1 MEELRRNKPY
11 SVINREDIV
20 ENIPDGTLI
29 KIYRNGHTGVDEV
42 DEPETFQISAEMALV
57 TYPYEKKTLYDGRY
71 CAVAAFIF
79 AIVDGKLSVLANQ
92 RGKGTPDFQSY
103 WNCPCG
109 FLERNEFG
117 HVGAARETL
126 EETGFVIKPDDLKMF
141 GVQTDPYKSNN
152 GNVTIRYKAF
162 VGYQKQITAVDIKG
176 GEADEVERIKWIP
189 LDEVSRYQWAF
200 GHNKTIFCAAP
211 NAWKCKIRAWLKKF
225 FLKKVDSE

>member
-1 MEELRRNKPY
+1 MEELRRNKPHY
-11 SVINREDIV
+11 AIDKEIADKEKWIIPSGASVCV
-20 ENIPDGTLI
+20 ELNDPNNT
-29 KIYRNGHTGVDEV
+29 TGGYK
-42 DEPETFQISAEMALV
+42 L
-57 TYPYEKKTLYDGRY
+57 EKVSTEWMLCPIEQRKTLYDGRY

-92 RGKGTPDFQSY
+92 RGKGTPDFQGY

-117 HVGAARETL
+117 YVGAARETL
-126 EETGFVIKPDDLKMF
+126 EETGFHIRPDALKMF

-162 VGYQKQITAVDIKG
+162 VGFQKQITSVDIDG

-189 LDEVSRYQWAF
+189 LDEVGRYQWAF
-200 GHNKTIFCAAP
+200 GHEKTIFEAAP
-211 NAWKCKIRAWLKKF
+211 SKWESWIYAWAKKF
-225 FLKKVDSE
+225 FERF